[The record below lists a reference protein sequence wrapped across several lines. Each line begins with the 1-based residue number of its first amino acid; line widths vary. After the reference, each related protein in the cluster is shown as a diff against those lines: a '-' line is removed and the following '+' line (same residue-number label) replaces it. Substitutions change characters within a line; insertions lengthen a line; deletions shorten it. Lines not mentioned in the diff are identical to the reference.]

1 MFYYIIFLLFNSVIP
16 ATAKIG
22 DNSRCNYGGI
32 GVVIHPKAT
41 IGKNVIIGTNV
52 TIGGNF
58 NGKRPVIGDNVYIS
72 TGAKILGCSIGSNVI
87 VGANSVV
94 VKDVG
99 DNVVVAG
106 IPAKVIRTINMEE
119 KKFLLKGEI
128 RDFGEDS
135 IGASRPLN

>member
-1 MFYYIIFLLFNSVIP
+1 M
-16 ATAKIG
+16 
-22 DNSRCNYGGI
+22 
-32 GVVIHPKAT
+32 
-41 IGKNVIIGTNV
+41 
-52 TIGGNF
+52 
-58 NGKRPVIGDNVYIS
+58 
-72 TGAKILGCSIGSNVI
+72 
-87 VGANSVV
+87 V